1 MWVCGYINGNF
12 WLRSPGNNDN
22 NAANVNN
29 DGNVNA
35 NGNNVNND
43 NIGVRPDLLSWPEM
57 YSK

>member
-1 MWVCGYINGNF
+1 MWVCGYINGYF
-12 WLRSPGNNDN
+12 WLRSPGHDDDY
-22 NAANVNN
+22 AANVNN
-29 DGNVNA
+29 DGNV